1 MVKKILIILIL
12 LLLGIYSVLSIN
24 QYYEIKSYLEQKYNE
39 SFKIKYSPIT
49 YLYFTTD
56 NVLELNKVKVQSLEK
71 DVTFFV
77 YGCSFECKSSTH
89 GSRFHDSYEY
99 EKYRKELYDNVNEV
113 LSAKSDKI
121 RRLSIG
127 TPYDIDSDFHRA
139 VGPINTEV
147 YGYKISRLTIVLN
160 ENDKNGYI
168 DILFEIHSLLN
179 DAYMNKSYIGGNKV
193 YYRII
198 VDGAIKNICLE
209 FGDEKNLYKNIQ
221 EQIDQWQ

>member
-1 MVKKILIILIL
+1 MVKKIFIILIL
-12 LLLGIYSVLSIN
+12 LLFSIYTVLSIN
-24 QYYEIKSYLEQKYNE
+24 QYYEIKSYLEKKYNE
-39 SFKIKYSPIT
+39 NFKIKYSPIT

-77 YGCSFECKSSTH
+77 YGCSFECKTSTH

-121 RRLSIG
+121 KKISIG
-127 TPYDIDSDFHRA
+127 TPYDRDPDFHTT
-139 VGPINTEV
+139 VVPINTEQ
-147 YGYKISRLTIVLN
+147 YGYKMRGLAVELN
-160 ENDKNGYI
+160 ENDKNRYV

-179 DAYMNKSYIGGNKV
+179 DAYMNKSYIESNRV
-193 YYRII
+193 SYRIK
-198 VDGAIKNICLE
+198 VDDTRKIIRLE